1 MDGKICCFT
10 GHRPGKLMITEGQVR
25 ERLESA
31 VAQAVCDG
39 FTTYLS
45 GMAKGTDLVA
55 AEIVLR
61 LRESDPRLKLV
72 CAMPFEGFGQHWPD
86 GWTKRMR
93 CVLENAD
100 SVHYVSKTYSPAV
113 FQRRNRWLV
122 DHSERVLAVFTGERG
137 GTKNTLDY
145 ARRKGVECI
154 IIDGK

>member
-1 MDGKICCFT
+1 
-10 GHRPGKLMITEGQVR
+10 
-25 ERLESA
+25 
-31 VAQAVCDG
+31 
-39 FTTYLS
+39 
-45 GMAKGTDLVA
+45 
-55 AEIVLR
+55 
-61 LRESDPRLKLV
+61 
-72 CAMPFEGFGQHWPD
+72 
-86 GWTKRMR
+86 MR

-122 DHSERVLAVFTGERG
+122 DHSERVIAVFTGERG

>member
-10 GHRPGKLMITEGQVR
+10 GHRPEKLMITEEQMR

-31 VAQAVCDG
+31 VVQAVCDG

-61 LRESDPRLKLV
+61 LRESDPRLKLA
-72 CAMPFEGFGQHWPD
+72 CAMPFEGFGHHWPD
-86 GWTKRMR
+86 GWAERMR
-93 CVLENAD
+93 HVLENAD
-100 SVHYVSKTYSPAV
+100 GVHYVSKTYSPAV
-113 FQRRNRWLV
+113 FQQRNQWLV
-122 DHSERVLAVFTGERG
+122 DHSGRVIAVFTGERG

>member
-10 GHRPGKLMITEGQVR
+10 GHRPEKLMITEEQMR

-31 VAQAVCDG
+31 VVQAVCDG

-45 GMAKGTDLVA
+45 GMAKETDLVA

-61 LRESDPRLKLV
+61 LRESDPRLKLA
-72 CAMPFEGFGQHWPD
+72 CAMPFEGFGHHWPD
-86 GWTKRMR
+86 GWAERMR
-93 CVLENAD
+93 HVLENAD
-100 SVHYVSKTYSPAV
+100 GVHYVSKTYSPAV
-113 FQRRNRWLV
+113 FQQRNQWLV
-122 DHSERVLAVFTGERG
+122 DHSGRVIAVFTGERG

>member
-10 GHRPGKLMITEGQVR
+10 GHRPEKLLITEEQMR

-31 VAQAVCDG
+31 VVQAVCDG

-45 GMAKGTDLVA
+45 GMAKGTDLIA

-72 CAMPFEGFGQHWPD
+72 CAMPFEGFGHHWPD
-86 GWTKRMR
+86 GWAERMR
-93 CVLENAD
+93 HVLENAD
-100 SVHYVSKTYSPAV
+100 GVHYVSKTYSPAV
-113 FQRRNRWLV
+113 FQQRNRWMV
-122 DHSERVLAVFTGERG
+122 DNSERVIAVFTGERG

>member
-10 GHRPGKLMITEGQVR
+10 GHRPEKLIITEEQMR

-31 VAQAVCDG
+31 VVQAVCDG

-55 AEIVLR
+55 AETVLR

-72 CAMPFEGFGQHWPD
+72 CAMPFEGFGHYWPD
-86 GWTKRMR
+86 GWAERMR
-93 CVLENAD
+93 RVLENAD
-100 SVHYVSKTYSPAV
+100 GVHYVSKTYSPAV
-113 FQRRNRWLV
+113 FQQRNRWMV
-122 DHSERVLAVFTGERG
+122 DNSERVIAVFTGERG

>member
-25 ERLESA
+25 ERLKSA

-45 GMAKGTDLVA
+45 GMAKGTDLIA
-55 AEIVLR
+55 AEIILR
-61 LRESDPRLKLV
+61 LRENDPRLKLV

-86 GWTKRMR
+86 GWTERMR
-93 CVLENAD
+93 HVLANAD
-100 SVHYVSKTYSPAV
+100 SVHYVSKTYFPAV
-113 FQRRNRWLV
+113 FQQRNRWLV
-122 DHSERVLAVFTGERG
+122 DHSERVIAIFTGERG

>member
-10 GHRPGKLMITEGQVR
+10 GHRPEKLMITEEQMR

-31 VAQAVCDG
+31 LVQAVCDG

-55 AEIVLR
+55 AEIVLC
-61 LRESDPRLKLV
+61 LRENDPRLKLV
-72 CAMPFEGFGQHWPD
+72 CAMPFEGFGQHWTD
-86 GWTKRMR
+86 GWTERMR
-93 CVLENAD
+93 HVLENAD
-100 SVHYVSKTYSPAV
+100 SVHYVSKTYSSAV
-113 FQRRNRWLV
+113 FQQRNRWMV
-122 DHSERVLAVFTGERG
+122 DHSERVIAIFTGERG

-145 ARRKGVECI
+145 ARRKGVERI

>member
-10 GHRPGKLMITEGQVR
+10 GHRPEKLMITEEQMR

-31 VAQAVCDG
+31 VVQAVCDG

-72 CAMPFEGFGQHWPD
+72 CAMPFEGFGHHWPD
-86 GWTKRMR
+86 GWTERMR
-93 CVLENAD
+93 RVLEEAD
-100 SVHYVSKTYSPAV
+100 GVHYVSKTYSPAV
-113 FQRRNRWLV
+113 FQQRNRWMV
-122 DHSERVLAVFTGERG
+122 DNSERVIAVFTGERG